1 MTSMIEALKSAQFV
15 VNASGQRVGVQLQP
29 ALWEAILTW
38 IESAENMPTVEELT
52 QKIEPATTADRAL
65 TEAAMR
71 LSEAALSGVWD
82 NSEDDI
88 YNDL

>member
-15 VNASGQRVGVQLQP
+15 VNANGQRVGVQLQP
-29 ALWEAILTW
+29 ALWEALLAW
-38 IESAENMPTVEELT
+38 MESAENIPTVEELT
-52 QKIEPATTADRAL
+52 NQIKTATTADAAL
-65 TEAAMR
+65 TRAAMR
-71 LSEAALSGVWD
+71 LSEASLANVWD